1 MPVHT
6 HTPDPTQSLGKAN
19 SLPATFS
26 LACSSAN
33 WPGYLHKHDN
43 DKHMLVRK
51 IMLMTVNSC
60 WFFKRHLPDMSFT
73 FLTPSA
79 DKTAS
84 TISGLSLKTKR
95 FAVDNQELYY
105 NDENLNAAQCM
116 GAQPQWREF
125 PRLTSAPFSS
135 RSLIIERCC
144 SITWDDHDGYSESN
158 DDNQ

>member
-1 MPVHT
+1 
-6 HTPDPTQSLGKAN
+6 
-19 SLPATFS
+19 
-26 LACSSAN
+26 
-33 WPGYLHKHDN
+33 
-43 DKHMLVRK
+43 
-51 IMLMTVNSC
+51 
-60 WFFKRHLPDMSFT
+60 MSFT

-95 FAVDNQELYY
+95 FAVNNQELYY
-105 NDENLNAAQCM
+105 NSEANDENLNAAQCM